1 MTDEPAAP
9 EDVEGSPEARCIG
22 CGYDLRAMAVGAKC
36 PECGLPVI
44 DSIRG
49 GGVQGVARVERT
61 DDSVLGGEARDGCLK
76 LVAGA
81 GATGILLALLGPI
94 EVLAIP
100 LLVVSFFCVA
110 CAIGVV
116 LNARSA
122 TDRGCLWALGLAA
135 APVLILLILLVRVF
149 A

>member
-1 MTDEPAAP
+1 M
-9 EDVEGSPEARCIG
+9 PEAGRRG
-22 CGYDLRAMAVGAKC
+22 CDRH
-36 PECGLPVI
+36 PV
-44 DSIRG
+44 
-49 GGVQGVARVERT
+49 AF
-61 DDSVLGGEARDGCLK
+61 
-76 LVAGA
+76 
-81 GATGILLALLGPI
+81 GPI

-135 APVLILLILLVRVF
+135 TPMVILFILLVRIF